1 MRKGWHGS
9 HLAPRTDPFVWDPS
23 LEPKGNHSTPSISDQ
38 GLWLLLALTMRT
50 VIGHPWPGVVL
61 NDALALLTQSQCAL
75 FATVSLELRLI
86 LMTKTVAVR
95 VSAMATSTNREWMAM
110 VLDLVQDLGPGNE
123 APMDTHLIL

>member
-50 VIGHPWPGVVL
+50 VIGHPWPVIVL
-61 NDALALLTQSQCAL
+61 DDALALLMPPQCAL
-75 FATVSLELRLI
+75 LAAISLELRLI
-86 LMTKTVAVR
+86 LMTKAIACGI
-95 VSAMATSTNREWMAM
+95 SAKTAFTNRKWMAI
-110 VLDLVQDLGPGNE
+110 VSDLVQDLDPGNKT
-123 APMDTHLIL
+123 PVDTHLGL